1 MAVVVDGSGS
11 WIGILS
17 MDDVVEELVGEIP
30 DETDDGAQ

>member
-11 WIGILS
+11 WVGILS

-30 DETDDGAQ
+30 DESE